1 MLPPDE
7 NAVVAAICKYLI
19 SSGYVITQQLTTIQ
33 RGIDVIAQHPKTKV
47 LVHVEAKGGISSR
60 EGSPRDGKPYTHS
73 QVFNRVAKG
82 IFTCLQL
89 RTKNPDKKSVRVIL
103 AIPEGK
109 WFRDYVDTVLP
120 LLDSAGVEVWFA

>member
-47 LVHVEAKGGISSR
+47 LVHVEAKGGSV
-60 EGSPRDGKPYTHS
+60 P
-73 QVFNRVAKG
+73 AKAVPV
-82 IFTCLQL
+82 TVSL
-89 RTKNPDKKSVRVIL
+89 
-103 AIPEGK
+103 IPIPK
-109 WFRDYVDTVLP
+109 YLTV
-120 LLDSAGVEVWFA
+120 